1 MPRVLVVEDEPSI
14 VTIVRYHLESAG
26 FEGLFAGDA
35 EEAWRLVVTEH
46 PDVAIVDIVLPGSD
60 GWSLIEQVR
69 GDARYADL
77 PIVVLTGLLEPDITE
92 RAESLRC
99 EYLSKPFAATALLG
113 RIQHLLASATAGGPG
128 PAPAPSS
135 PAKAPLVAL
144 AVSLLL
150 DDYQVEGTVYLAP
163 DLARFS
169 DAWESLMADPRA
181 FFPVTSATVYPSG
194 GGHPIAQP
202 AFMEVRKRNVR
213 AVFPKDVQP
222 E

>member
-113 RIQHLLASATAGGPG
+113 RIQHLLASATAGGAG
-128 PAPAPSS
+128 PAPAPSP
-135 PAKAPLVAL
+135 PAKAPPVAL
-144 AVSLLL
+144 AVNLLL

-169 DAWESLMADPRA
+169 DAWESLMGDPRA

-202 AFMEVRKRNVR
+202 AFMEVRKSNVR